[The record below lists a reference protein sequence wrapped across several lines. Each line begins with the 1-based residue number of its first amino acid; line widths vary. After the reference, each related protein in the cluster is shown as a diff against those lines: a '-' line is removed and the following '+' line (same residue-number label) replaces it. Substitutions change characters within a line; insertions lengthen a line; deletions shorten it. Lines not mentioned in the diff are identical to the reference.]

1 AHVMICVLAYF
12 LEKVLEFYCDRARLK
27 ISPRRALSILS
38 QLKAVHYRLGTQSL
52 IATTAI
58 QERMSQILQ
67 AANIPIP
74 EKIIKSQLLT

>member
-1 AHVMICVLAYF
+1 
-12 LEKVLEFYCDRARLK
+12 RARLK